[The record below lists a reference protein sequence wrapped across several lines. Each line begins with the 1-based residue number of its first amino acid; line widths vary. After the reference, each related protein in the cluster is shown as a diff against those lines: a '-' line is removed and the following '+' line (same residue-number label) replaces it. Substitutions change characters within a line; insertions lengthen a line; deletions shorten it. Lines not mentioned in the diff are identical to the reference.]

1 MLEMAVM
8 GKREGLSV
16 PVKAGGDRYG
26 EREVLSVP
34 LNARNGF
41 YGEKRRVVSAPKC

>member
-16 PVKAGGDRYG
+16 P
-26 EREVLSVP
+26 
-34 LNARNGF
+34 LNASSGS
-41 YGEKRRVVSAPKC
+41 YGEKRRVVSAPKCWKWQLWGTEKGYQSP